1 MLELFL
7 GYVSGCKI
15 GFQTRF
21 GLDFRSEFQI
31 LQMLSIC
38 QMRSG
43 KADRVD
49 RPGACGRK
57 TSFSPR
63 HVLRGEPI
71 LRCDAARGVRLRC
84 ARMRV
89 CIRNV
94 ALELSLSPKQGST
107 GRRSPGVSEPTSGGP
122 ALSDPPQRT
131 ARRWMEHP

>member
-31 LQMLSIC
+31 LQMRSIC

-49 RPGACGRK
+49 RQGPAAGK
-57 TSFSPR
+57 HPSPR
-63 HVLRGEPI
+63 SHVFRGDPI
-71 LRCDAARGVRLRC
+71 LRCDEARGVLVRC

-89 CIRNV
+89 CIRNISK
-94 ALELSLSPKQGST
+94 A
-107 GRRSPGVSEPTSGGP
+107 GVYW
-122 ALSDPPQRT
+122 PPLAWCVGT
-131 ARRWMEHP
+131 D